1 MPSFLQQVTAFSVF
15 LAIAAFGFLF
25 LLVSL
30 IFGEIF
36 EHLGADIGHDVDHDV
51 GHDVGSHGGPGFFSP
66 RVMSVFI
73 TAFGGFGAIG
83 THYGLGMLPS
93 SGLGFASGV
102 GFASVIYYF
111 ARFLYSQQASTQVQ
125 SSDIA
130 GKTARVIVSIPSHG
144 VGQVRC
150 QVGDEM
156 VDKVARSADGSAIA
170 PNSIV
175 KIDQVLG
182 EVVIVRPE

>member
-1 MPSFLQQVTAFSVF
+1 MSSRVISVF
-15 LAIAAFGFLF
+15 
-25 LLVSL
+25 V
-30 IFGEIF
+30 
-36 EHLGADIGHDVDHDV
+36 
-51 GHDVGSHGGPGFFSP
+51 
-66 RVMSVFI
+66 

-102 GFASVIYYF
+102 GFASVTYYF
-111 ARFLYSQQASTQVQ
+111 ARFLYGQQASTQVQ
-125 SSDIA
+125 SSDIL
-130 GKTARVIVSIPSHG
+130 GKTARVIVSIPANG

-156 VDKVARSADGSAIA
+156 VDKVARSADGAAIA

-175 KIDQVLG
+175 TIDQVLG
-182 EVVIVRPE
+182 EVVIVRPQ